1 MLPGNKN
8 RLAFIGSFTAEATS
22 SFFHLNIKS
31 IMATNKHV
39 ATGVGLFILAGIG
52 ALLFLAFQVSNLG
65 STYQGDAF
73 RVTALFDNVGGLKP
87 KAPITLSG
95 VKIGQVESIAYDL
108 DNLQASVVLAIQTT
122 YRPHLTQDTFA
133 KILTSGLLGEKY
145 IGLALG
151 GSDELLQPGDIIT
164 TTQSALVLEDMI
176 GRFLF
181 NQAQE
186 GE

>member
-1 MLPGNKN
+1 MPY
-8 RLAFIGSFTAEATS
+8 
-22 SFFHLNIKS
+22 
-31 IMATNKHV
+31 NKHF

-95 VKIGQVESIAYDL
+95 VTVGRVESITYDM
-108 DNLQASVVLAIQTT
+108 DNLQAAVVLAIQDT

-151 GSDELLQPGDIIT
+151 GSDELLQPGDWIT
-164 TTQSALVLEDMI
+164 TTQSALVLEELVS
-176 GRFLF
+176 RFLF
-181 NQAQE
+181 SKAQE